1 MEMTCQG
8 NSGYW
13 RTLWQV
19 AWCVGRMLWDSNKC
33 NTMMSL
39 CRREAGYKIQPGLY
53 LSGDNRMAGHVI
65 ILRTSTMFLIVKMHS
80 DLEHLIIFGW
90 IGWWKCIL
98 KGKCFV
104 FFYNLCTCLEINM
117 FCYSWPA
124 CWFTAFESV
133 VWPSYYR
140 HDHILFWNWP
150 FCKLNTIVY
159 VHEVCFDANTFFLFC
174 KFIRLMH
181 EFDMLHSVCTL

>member
-1 MEMTCQG
+1 
-8 NSGYW
+8 
-13 RTLWQV
+13 
-19 AWCVGRMLWDSNKC
+19 MLWDSNKC

-39 CRREAGYKIQPGLY
+39 CQREAGYKIQPGLY

-90 IGWWKCIL
+90 IGWWKWTYF
-98 KGKCFV
+98 KGKMFCV
-104 FFYNLCTCLEINM
+104 FFLSFLYMFGNKYVLLLMACLLIHCFWKCSM
-117 FCYSWPA
+117 A
-124 CWFTAFESV
+124 
-133 VWPSYYR
+133 YYR

-159 VHEVCFDANTFFLFC
+159 VHEVCFDANIFFIFC
-174 KFIRLMH
+174 KFIR
-181 EFDMLHSVCTL
+181 